1 MALFQALQEL
11 QSAEEDLQVWLQ
23 QRKPCSFMCSAA
35 SLTEE
40 DLSKQTSAAALK
52 GWFDTTVE
60 GKGPSVSGTR
70 RRSENQSL
78 VLLWDWLAARR
89 AINNRI
95 QVWDP
100 AKPPV
105 RSNVSVEEMLAA
117 GTEATAGQTAAPR
130 LDCIIKRKFMTERKR
145 RRSSFT

>member
-52 GWFDTTVE
+52 GWFDTTVHFHQ
-60 GKGPSVSGTR
+60 KIPNVFPHIR
-70 RRSENQSL
+70 
-78 VLLWDWLAARR
+78 LLWFL
-89 AINNRI
+89 
-95 QVWDP
+95 
-100 AKPPV
+100 
-105 RSNVSVEEMLAA
+105 
-117 GTEATAGQTAAPR
+117 
-130 LDCIIKRKFMTERKR
+130 CI
-145 RRSSFT
+145 SSEKM